1 MPLLPALLGRA
12 PGRGKEKF
20 APLCPGPWTRERKM
34 CMTSFVRQEEE
45 VSPPTVTCSHLQSPA
60 AAPPEMHTHTWEERK
75 TWRPLQGGTLSG
87 NERKNTL
94 RIDYSLLLQLHKHMQ
109 WLQECFQHLF
119 VRIVPVRVS
128 HIGVL
133 YALQSL
139 KKSVT
144 SRFTTSV
151 RIQIQT
157 FSLMSYK
164 ESSSWT

>member
-1 MPLLPALLGRA
+1 MSSGSLDEGKKNAHDVIRPTGGGGLPSYR
-12 PGRGKEKF
+12 
-20 APLCPGPWTRERKM
+20 
-34 CMTSFVRQEEE
+34 
-45 VSPPTVTCSHLQSPA
+45 HLQSPA
-60 AAPPEMHTHTWEERK
+60 VTCCSSPGDAYTHVGRK
-75 TWRPLQGGTLSG
+75 ENLETSPGGTLSG

-157 FSLMSYK
+157 FSLRSDK